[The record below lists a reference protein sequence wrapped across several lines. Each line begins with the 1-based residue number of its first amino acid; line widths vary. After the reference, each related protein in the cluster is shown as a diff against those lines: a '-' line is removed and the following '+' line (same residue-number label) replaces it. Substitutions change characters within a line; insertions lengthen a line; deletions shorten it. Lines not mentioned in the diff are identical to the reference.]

1 MNNTFQV
8 QVGRRG
14 VITFPKQLR
23 EENQIE
29 EGDTLTLI
37 ELGDGIVVISPNRS
51 RVDEVANK
59 LAKEWRDSGETLEPC
74 WHPCVRYGQNMMPKN
89 RSVFLDTSVVIAGVL
104 SESGGARKLFH
115 LGEAGILRLLVGPNV
130 LRECDEVVRRKT
142 PTSLSTLAQLLSIGR
157 VETTSPP
164 SKKEIALARGICGV

>member
-37 ELGDGIVVISPNRS
+37 ELGDGIVVISPTRS

-59 LAKEWRDSGETLEPC
+59 LAKEWRDSGETLES
-74 WHPCVRYGQNMMPKN
+74 M
-89 RSVFLDTSVVIAGVL
+89 
-104 SESGGARKLFH
+104 
-115 LGEAGILRLLVGPNV
+115 LVS
-130 LRECDEVVRRKT
+130 LREVRAKYDT
-142 PTSLSTLAQLLSIGR
+142 
-157 VETTSPP
+157 
-164 SKKEIALARGICGV
+164 KKP